1 MVKRTVNQDEPAVYH
16 LFYGDENGSPGMD
29 LTFFEYPGAAP
40 GVAGAGMVHRI
51 VWRVA
56 SPETLQFWK
65 EHLESHGV
73 AAEMRADALLF
84 ADPEGLEHELV
95 LDVTDDRP
103 LSAASPEIPAEHVL
117 LGFDGV
123 RAYSAE
129 PPRSERLL
137 AETLGFSRRGG
148 ETWEARGPTRVRTYT
163 HAPAPPE
170 IKPPHGAGPGPH
182 SALAPPLDAT
192 ER

>member
-1 MVKRTVNQDEPAVYH
+1 
-16 LFYGDENGSPGMD
+16 
-29 LTFFEYPGAAP
+29 
-40 GVAGAGMVHRI
+40 
-51 VWRVA
+51 
-56 SPETLQFWK
+56 
-65 EHLESHGV
+65 
-73 AAEMRADALLF
+73 MRNDALLF

-137 AETLGFSRRGG
+137 AGTLRFPPRGG
-148 ETWEARGPTRVRTYT
+148 GTWEGRGPTRGSTY
-163 HAPAPPE
+163 AYDPPPPE
-170 IKPPHGAGPGPH
+170 INPRQGAR
-182 SALAPPLDAT
+182 AV
-192 ER
+192 